1 MNVSGIILAGGRATR
16 MGGLNKGLVPL
27 YNTPLINF
35 VIAKLK
41 DVTDDLMISAN
52 RDIVTYEAYGY
63 PVVSDQIKD
72 ENGEQVGPLGGIHAG
87 LSAAKHA
94 LVLFTP
100 CDMPNLP
107 PNLASRLIGTLQE
120 RKAEICVVTANGDT
134 IPVLCLC
141 KKSVL
146 PSLTAYI
153 TQGGRKVSVWQKSC
167 VYAECDL
174 SDTFT
179 HNAKGEVIERGG
191 DFTNLN
197 SLQDIADYE

>member
-1 MNVSGIILAGGRATR
+1 MISAIILSGGHAAR
-16 MGGLNKGLVPL
+16 MNGLNKGLVPL
-27 YNTPLINF
+27 YSTPLINF

-52 RDIVTYEAYGY
+52 RDIPSYEAYGY
-63 PVVSDQIKD
+63 PVVSDQIRN
-72 ENGEQVGPLGGIHAG
+72 ENGEQIGPLGGFHAG

-94 LVLFTP
+94 FVLFAP

-107 PNLASRLIGTLQE
+107 PNLASRLMRTLQE
-120 RKAEICVVTANGDT
+120 TKAEICVVTADGDT
-134 IPVLCLC
+134 IPVLCIC

-146 PSLTAYI
+146 PSLAAYI
-153 TQGGRKVSVWQKSC
+153 AQGGRKVSIWQKSL

-174 SDTFT
+174 SNTFT
-179 HNAKGEVIERGG
+179 YNAKGEVIESGG

>member
-1 MNVSGIILAGGRATR
+1 MNVSGIILAGGHATR
-16 MGGLNKGLVPL
+16 MDGLNKGLVPL

-41 DVTDDLMISAN
+41 DVTDDLIISAN
-52 RDIVTYEAYGY
+52 RDIAAYEAYGY
-63 PVVSDQIKD
+63 PVVSDLLRDEHGAQI
-72 ENGEQVGPLGGIHAG
+72 GPLGGFHAG

-94 LVLFTP
+94 LVLFAP

-107 PNLASRLIGTLQE
+107 PNLASRLMRTLQE
-120 RKAEICVVTANGDT
+120 SKAEICVVTANGDT

-153 TQGGRKVSVWQKSC
+153 TQGGRKVSIWQKSC

-179 HNAKGEVIERGG
+179 YNATGEVIERGG

>member
-1 MNVSGIILAGGRATR
+1 MTISAIILAGGLATR
-16 MGGLNKGLVPL
+16 MNGLNKGLVPL
-27 YNTPLINF
+27 YNTPLISF

-52 RDIVTYEAYGY
+52 RDITAYEAYGY
-63 PVVSDQIKD
+63 LVISDKIKD
-72 ENGEQVGPLGGIHAG
+72 ENGEQIGPLGGFHAG
-87 LSAAKHA
+87 LSAAKHE
-94 LVLFTP
+94 LVLFAP

-107 PNLASRLIGTLQE
+107 PNLASRLMRTLQE
-120 RKAEICVVTANGDT
+120 TKAEICVVTANGDT

-153 TQGGRKVSVWQKSC
+153 AQGGRKVSFWQKSC

-179 HNAKGEVIERGG
+179 YNAKGEVIERGG